1 MFGAFADPDNMSSE
15 PTDKSNRID
24 PDLLE
29 ASPST
34 GWAET
39 YAVLDAPLQMDPDRL
54 AAMTRED
61 RTERYRRKH
70 RHGVSS

>member
-1 MFGAFADPDNMSSE
+1 MSSE
-15 PTDKSNRID
+15 HTDKLNRID
-24 PDLLE
+24 PSLFE

-39 YAVLDAPLQMDPDRL
+39 YKVLDAPLQIPPDRL

-70 RHGVSS
+70 RQGVSS

>member
-1 MFGAFADPDNMSSE
+1 MSSE
-15 PTDKSNRID
+15 HTDQSTRID
-24 PDLLE
+24 PSLFE

-39 YAVLDAPLQMDPDRL
+39 YEVLDAPLQMDPDRL
-54 AAMTRED
+54 AAITRED

>member
-1 MFGAFADPDNMSSE
+1 MSSE
-15 PTDKSNRID
+15 HTDQSNRID
-24 PDLLE
+24 RDLLE

-39 YAVLDAPLQMDPDRL
+39 YEILNAPPQMDPDRL
-54 AAMTRED
+54 AAMNRED

>member
-1 MFGAFADPDNMSSE
+1 MFGATATPNMSSE
-15 PTDKSNRID
+15 HTDKSNPTD

-34 GWAET
+34 GWGET
-39 YAVLDAPLQMDPDRL
+39 YEILDAPLQMDPDRL

-70 RHGVSS
+70 RQGVSS